1 MLDKESAYV
10 VVGALPGF
18 NKDEINIQVEKIN
31 QYTIL
36 SVEAKQEHK
45 DEDNFQTKYIKEYFK
60 LTDGAEDIKAK
71 YENGVLEIT
80 IPKKTTKEDKPKPVK
95 INLEWIIEG
104 AYNGAFLIRA

>member
-36 SVEAKQEHK
+36 SVEAKQVR
-45 DEDNFQTKYIKEYFK
+45 DQV
-60 LTDGAEDIKAK
+60 LTAAE
-71 YENGVLEIT
+71 LSEIYRRH
-80 IPKKTTKEDKPKPVK
+80 IGLWP
-95 INLEWIIEG
+95 
-104 AYNGAFLIRA
+104 